1 MSEEPNDRHPLRE
14 YFYEALHD
22 SMSRRLGLAQS
33 EDLEIYLAE
42 LLTRFIHDEKI
53 FALRDAQGR
62 RVKSLPEM
70 LAEGDVR
77 LNADSFERERE
88 VHRHVGDFLLFWSG
102 LFPEFLESVGAS
114 AGDGLIDAVRQ
125 GSESYYIVS
134 SFDYSPYDQEAPL
147 FRRLSREF
155 EACRTGLGLLRASF
169 DGFRRGGF
177 DA

>member
-1 MSEEPNDRHPLRE
+1 MRNEDDRNPLRA
-14 YFYEALHD
+14 YFLEVLHD
-22 SMSRRLGLAQS
+22 SFDRKLGVPEP

-42 LLTRFIHDEKI
+42 MLTRFTHEERI
-53 FALRDAQGR
+53 FALRDAYGR
-62 RVKSLPEM
+62 RVTSLAEM

-77 LNADSFERERE
+77 LNADSFDRERE

-114 AGDGLIDAVRQ
+114 ASDGLLDAVRQ

-134 SFDYSPYDQEAPL
+134 SFNHAPYDREAPMFL
-147 FRRLSREF
+147 RLSQEF
-155 EACRTGLGLLRASF
+155 EACRLGLGLVRASF
-169 DGFRRGGF
+169 EGFRRGGF